1 MEGGGTLTD
10 CELLTAGLERMHIKF
25 CPQAVDQL
33 LRFSALLLD
42 KNKVMNLTAV
52 TDPCE
57 VVTRHFL
64 DCAALVPYLQAGQR
78 VLDVGTGA
86 GFPGLPL
93 AILCPEAS
101 FVLLDAQ
108 RKRIDFL
115 REVITALGLT
125 NCTAVHTRAEDF
137 AGDNRASFDAATSR
151 AVAML
156 RVLCELALPMVKVGG
171 AFLAMKAVDCM
182 DEVGSAANAFT
193 VLGAPAAE
201 LLRYTVPFDEIPRI
215 IVRLR
220 KTAETPAQYPRRFKR
235 IQADPL

>member
-1 MEGGGTLTD
+1 MTAY
-10 CELLTAGLERMHIKF
+10 ELLVSGLQQFIPETS
-25 CPQAVDQL
+25 PQAVDKL
-33 LRFSALLLD
+33 LRFSDLLLE

-64 DCAALVPYLQAGQR
+64 DCASLAPYIKEGQA

-93 AILCPEAS
+93 AILCPAAR
-101 FVLLDAQ
+101 FTLLDAQ

-115 REVITALGLT
+115 SEVVDALELT
-125 NCTAVHTRAEDF
+125 NVQPVHARAEEF
-137 AGDNRASFDAATSR
+137 AVQHRAFFNLVVSR
-151 AVAML
+151 AVAEL

-171 AFLAMKAVDCM
+171 AFYAMKAADCM
-182 DEVGSAANAFT
+182 DEVGSASHAFS

-201 LLRYTVPFDEIPRI
+201 LLRYTVPHDGIERVL
-215 IVRLR
+215 VRLQ
-220 KTAETPAQYPRRFKR
+220 KTEDTPDKYPRRFKK
-235 IQADPL
+235 IQTDPL